1 MPPKVKVKTSA
12 SAGAS
17 SAPDQ
22 QQQLGKEY
30 FDSLSVLEQKVC
42 AIAEDHLKSS
52 FDLSRSSGFLAWKNS
67 RK

>member
-1 MPPKVKVKTSA
+1 MPPKATA
-12 SAGAS
+12 SA

-22 QQQLGKEY
+22 QQQHQHQQLGKEY

-67 RK
+67 K

>member
-1 MPPKVKVKTSA
+1 MPPKVKASA
-12 SAGAS
+12 SA
-17 SAPDQ
+17 PD

-67 RK
+67 RQ

>member
-1 MPPKVKVKTSA
+1 MPPKVKASVIAA
-12 SAGAS
+12 SAA

-67 RK
+67 K

>member
-1 MPPKVKVKTSA
+1 MPPKFKVKASA
-12 SAGAS
+12 SA
-17 SAPDQ
+17 PDQQ

-67 RK
+67 RQ

>member
-1 MPPKVKVKTSA
+1 MPPKVKVKASDSA
-12 SAGAS
+12 

-22 QQQLGKEY
+22 QQHLGKEY

>member
-1 MPPKVKVKTSA
+1 MPPKVKVKVKADA
-12 SAGAS
+12 SAGA
-17 SAPDQ
+17 PD

-67 RK
+67 K